1 MNSGRIGSQIISVSA
16 IVLNVR
22 QNDSEKKASAEGNAD
37 VLEGFKE
44 ESGNEIDDDDSSDK
58 EVPFSLGGT
67 EEHGEVPGRVHFFI
81 GRPTHS
87 PDHHD
92 YGHSNGQSKPSH
104 YFSLIFPLRMHN
116 TVLVLELEDF

>member
-1 MNSGRIGSQIISVSA
+1 MNQKWDLNSGRIGSQIISVSA

-22 QNDSEKKASAEGNAD
+22 QNVSEKKASAEGNAD
-37 VLEGFKE
+37 VLEGFQE
-44 ESGNEIDDDDSSDK
+44 ESGNEIDDDNSSDK
-58 EVPFSLGGT
+58 EIPFSLGGT
-67 EEHGEVPGRVHFFI
+67 EEHGEVPGWVHFFI

-104 YFSLIFPLRMHN
+104 YFSLIIPVQN
-116 TVLVLELEDF
+116 A